1 MLVGGGGVGGGA
13 ILADGF
19 VSSHLQKDSFLINVY
34 SDWFFFFSFFLGGW
48 VQGAGKGVGGH
59 G

>member
-19 VSSHLQKDSFLINVY
+19 VSSDLQKDSFLINVWVF
-34 SDWFFFFSFFLGGW
+34 WFFFVFLGGW
-48 VQGAGKGVGGH
+48 VQGAGRGVGGH